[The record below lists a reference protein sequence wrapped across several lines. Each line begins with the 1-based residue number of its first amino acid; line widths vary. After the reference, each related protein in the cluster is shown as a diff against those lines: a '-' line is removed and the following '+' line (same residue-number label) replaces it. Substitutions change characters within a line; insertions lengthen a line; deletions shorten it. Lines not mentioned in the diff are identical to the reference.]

1 MIKIVDLKKNFSG
14 QEVLQGLNLSIPANK
29 ITAIVGRSG
38 CGKSVLLKHII
49 GLLKPDSGEVRVN
62 GDILSELGSS
72 QLNEIRKNF
81 GMLFQGAALLDS
93 MDVFNNVAFPL
104 REKTRLSQE
113 EIKIRVEQELKNVG
127 IVGMNSKYPSQ
138 LSGGMK
144 KRVGLARALIME
156 PEIVLFDEPTTGLDP
171 IMKKAIHQLI
181 FDTQRRVGFTAVL
194 VSHDIPD
201 VFEIVDFVA
210 MMYEGRILEAGT
222 PQDFQNSKNPVIQQ
236 FLKGALEGPISVN

>member
-93 MDVFNNVAFPL
+93 MDPSPGRRREAQRKRRAPCAGL
-104 REKTRLSQE
+104 RPR
-113 EIKIRVEQELKNVG
+113 
-127 IVGMNSKYPSQ
+127 
-138 LSGGMK
+138 
-144 KRVGLARALIME
+144 RAL
-156 PEIVLFDEPTTGLDP
+156 PSAAASRSRSRRSKGRRPTVAPPPLAPRAQTPRRRAVPVARSLPKRERAP
-171 IMKKAIHQLI
+171 IPRPACARK
-181 FDTQRRVGFTAVL
+181 
-194 VSHDIPD
+194 
-201 VFEIVDFVA
+201 
-210 MMYEGRILEAGT
+210 
-222 PQDFQNSKNPVIQQ
+222 
-236 FLKGALEGPISVN
+236 